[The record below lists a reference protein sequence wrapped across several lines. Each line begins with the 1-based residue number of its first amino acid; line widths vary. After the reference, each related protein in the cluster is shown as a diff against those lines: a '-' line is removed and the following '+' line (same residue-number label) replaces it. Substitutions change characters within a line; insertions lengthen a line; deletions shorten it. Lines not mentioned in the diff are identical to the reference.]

1 MPPSIRSTATYLLL
15 IQGGNYLFP
24 LVLLPFLGHKL
35 GVREFGVLAYCQ
47 ALAQYLILL
56 TDYGHNLSA
65 TRLVSL
71 RRDDPAA
78 VAAVFSATM
87 AAKLLLTLGAALLL
101 AGALWWAPD
110 LREHRAILAAA
121 FVGVV
126 ANAVTPI
133 WLYQGLERMKVL
145 VLPNFASKAISLA
158 CVVAWVRSPGDA
170 ALAALGISVGTLILA
185 VAALWGVWRRRLA
198 ALVRVPAA
206 AAMASLREGF
216 PMFLSLVLVSFY
228 VNFNAILLNYF
239 HGPVAVGQ
247 FSMADKIRIAG
258 QTIFTVI
265 GTAFYPRISQYNV
278 TDPPAARALMRR
290 AMVVVFACSGTMFVA
305 VELFAGVGIRMWLG
319 EPFHDTILLLRLE
332 GVLLPLTSVAFIFG
346 NLGLMASGRHRAVR
360 NIYAAVTVM
369 HLIYAV
375 PFVMHM
381 GARGTVISVLIT
393 EAAGAIAFYVCYRRE
408 ITAGALAPAPTPTPV
423 AQESPTAKEMQA

>member
-1 MPPSIRSTATYLLL
+1 MPPSIRSTATCLLL

-87 AAKLLLTLGAALLL
+87 AAKLLLTTAAALLFG
-101 AGALWWAPD
+101 GALWWAPE
-110 LREHRAILAAA
+110 LREHRAILGAA

-145 VLPNFASKAISLA
+145 VLPNFASKAVSLA
-158 CVVAWVRSPGDA
+158 CVVTWVRSPGDA
-170 ALAALGISVGTLILA
+170 ALAALGISVGTAILA
-185 VAALWGVWRRRLA
+185 IVALWGVWRGRLA

-206 AAMASLREGF
+206 AAIASLRDGF

-228 VNFNAILLNYF
+228 VNFNAILLNHF

-258 QTIFTVI
+258 QTIFTVV
-265 GTAFYPRISQYNV
+265 GTAFYPRISQYHIA
-278 TDPPAARALMRR
+278 DPSAARALMRR
-290 AMVVVFACSGTMFVA
+290 AMVVVFALSGAMFVA
-305 VELFAGVGIRMWLG
+305 IELFAGVGVRMWLG
-319 EPFHDTILLLRLE
+319 EPFHDTILLLRME
-332 GVLLPLTSVAFIFG
+332 AVLLPLTSVAFIFG

-369 HLIYAV
+369 HLLYAV
-375 PFVMHM
+375 PFVMYM

-393 EAAGAIAFYVCYRRE
+393 EAAGAIAFYFCYRRE
-408 ITAGALAPAPTPTPV
+408 IAAGVPAPAPARAPV
-423 AQESPTAKEMQA
+423 AEESPTTKEMQA

>member
-1 MPPSIRSTATYLLL
+1 MPPSIRSTATCLLL

-87 AAKLLLTLGAALLL
+87 AAKLLLTTAAALLFG
-101 AGALWWAPD
+101 GALWWAPE
-110 LREHRAILAAA
+110 LREHRAILGAA

-170 ALAALGISVGTLILA
+170 ALAALGISVGTASLA
-185 VAALWGVWRRRLA
+185 IVALWGVWRGGLA

-206 AAMASLREGF
+206 AAIASLRDGF

-228 VNFNAILLNYF
+228 VNFNAILLNHF

-258 QTIFTVI
+258 QTIFTVV
-265 GTAFYPRISQYNV
+265 GTAFYPRISQYHIA
-278 TDPPAARALMRR
+278 DPSAARALMRR
-290 AMVVVFACSGTMFVA
+290 AMVVVFALSGAMFVA
-305 VELFAGVGIRMWLG
+305 IELFAGVGVRMWLG
-319 EPFHDTILLLRLE
+319 EPFHDTILLLRME
-332 GVLLPLTSVAFIFG
+332 AVLLPLTSVAFIFG

-369 HLIYAV
+369 HLLYAV
-375 PFVMHM
+375 PFVMYM

-393 EAAGAIAFYVCYRRE
+393 EAAGAIAFYFCYRRE
-408 ITAGALAPAPTPTPV
+408 IAAGVPAAAPARAPV
-423 AQESPTAKEMQA
+423 AEESPTTKEMQA